1 MFKDKVISA
10 CVVPSG
16 ASTECDISEFSDRTD
31 TSVVSPVSCD
41 FGACIAL

>member
-1 MFKDKVISA
+1 MFKDKVFSA

-16 ASTECDISEFSDRTD
+16 ASTELSLLTSDRTD